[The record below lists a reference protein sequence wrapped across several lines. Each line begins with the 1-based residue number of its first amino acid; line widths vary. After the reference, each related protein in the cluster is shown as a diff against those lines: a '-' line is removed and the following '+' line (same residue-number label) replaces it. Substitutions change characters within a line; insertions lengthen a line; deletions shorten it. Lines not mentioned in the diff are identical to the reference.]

1 MAPDPFGLRAT
12 CQPER
17 RGYLAVRLASN
28 SVHALLSVTDRSPGA
43 MTSKTLGMIGVPSL
57 VVSHSMTLTAFH
69 PVVRFSQVARLIRAP
84 LVRG

>member
-1 MAPDPFGLRAT
+1 
-12 CQPER
+12 
-17 RGYLAVRLASN
+17 
-28 SVHALLSVTDRSPGA
+28 

-57 VVSHSMTLTAFH
+57 VVSHSVTLTAFH